1 MIKPIQVKALE
12 RYRIWV
18 RFEDGI
24 EGEFDLKGF
33 YRRGNLFARWKDW
46 EYFESVDV
54 DPEWRSVI
62 WGDGGEL
69 ELCSDMI
76 YMELTGKSVDE
87 LMPVVNAEQI
97 HA

>member
-1 MIKPIQVKALE
+1 MIKPVQVKALE

-18 RFEDGI
+18 RFEDGV
-24 EGEFDLKGF
+24 EGEFDLEGF
-33 YRRGNLFARWKDW
+33 YRRGNLFARWRDR
-46 EYFESVDV
+46 EYFETVDV
-54 DPEWRSVI
+54 DPEWRSIV
-62 WGDGGEL
+62 WGDSDEL
-69 ELCSDMI
+69 ELCSDTV